1 MSEQPVIRQQ
11 APTVAPPGP
20 PPMPQ
25 TRPAPQTG
33 PGPSVAR
40 TGPDAP
46 APSLTSG
53 PSAGSAIAA
62 PYPWYLRF
70 SWVLALVV
78 GILAY
83 VATFVIMLLTRNPT
97 MLPTVLLVGAATIPL
112 TVLLFAQSSKVGPL
126 VPTRTVL
133 VTVALGG
140 LFGICAAGLGE
151 TIAGLLLG
159 KASILLVGV
168 IEETAKLVV
177 PLIVLGL
184 AHRSTRGGGI
194 VIGIA
199 AGTGFAVL
207 ETMGYGF
214 NALLSRSGGLGALDS
229 TLILRGILVPAGHV
243 AWTGAICAAL
253 WFLVETSHK
262 LRGVLSLAVAYVGA
276 IVMHTAWDATT
287 SGLLHILIGVISVGT
302 LLTLTI
308 LAHRAFVR
316 RSLAPTGAPGAEVHP
331 ADGQASGIRSAD
343 IQPPNREY
351 RDPSS
356 R

>member
-1 MSEQPVIRQQ
+1 MSEQPTAPLQ
-11 APTVAPPGP
+11 AP
-20 PPMPQ
+20 
-25 TRPAPQTG
+25 
-33 PGPSVAR
+33 
-40 TGPDAP
+40 PD
-46 APSLTSG
+46 
-53 PSAGSAIAA
+53 GSASAA
-62 PYPWYLRF
+62 RYPWYLRF
-70 SWVLALVV
+70 SWILALAV

-83 VATFVIMLLTRNPT
+83 VATLVIMLLTRNPT

-112 TVLLFAQSSKVGPL
+112 TVLLFAQSSRVGPL
-126 VPTRTVL
+126 VPTRILL
-133 VTVALGG
+133 VTAVLGG
-140 LFGICAAGLGE
+140 LFGICAAGLEE

-168 IEETAKLVV
+168 IEETAKLVI
-177 PLIVLGL
+177 PLLVLGL

-262 LRGVLSLAVAYVGA
+262 LRGVLALVVAYLGA
-276 IVMHTAWDATT
+276 IVLHTAWDATA
-287 SGLLHILIGVISVGT
+287 SGILHLLIGVISVGA
-302 LLTLTI
+302 LLTITI

-316 RSLAPTGAPGAEVHP
+316 RSLRPAGALGAPGEPAGSAAAPTSPADIRP
-331 ADGQASGIRSAD
+331 ADG
-343 IQPPNREY
+343 EY
-351 RDPSS
+351 HAPSS

>member
-1 MSEQPVIRQQ
+1 MSEQPVIPPQ
-11 APTVAPPGP
+11 APTLAGSGP

-25 TRPAPQTG
+25 ARSAPRAG
-33 PGPSVAR
+33 
-40 TGPDAP
+40 P
-46 APSLTSG
+46 APSLAST
-53 PSAGSAIAA
+53 PPAGSASTAR
-62 PYPWYLRF
+62 YPWYLRF
-70 SWVLALVV
+70 SWILALVV
-78 GILAY
+78 GTLAY

-97 MLPTVLLVGAATIPL
+97 ILPTVLLVGAATIPL
-112 TVLLFAQSSKVGPL
+112 TVLLFAQSSRVGPL

-140 LFGICAAGLGE
+140 LFGICAAGLEE

-184 AHRSTRGGGI
+184 AHRSTRGGGV

-253 WFLVETSHK
+253 
-262 LRGVLSLAVAYVGA
+262 
-276 IVMHTAWDATT
+276 
-287 SGLLHILIGVISVGT
+287 
-302 LLTLTI
+302 LTLTI

-316 RSLAPTGAPGAEVHP
+316 RALPPAGKVAAGTRSTGA
-331 ADGQASGIRSAD
+331 
-343 IQPPNREY
+343 EY
-351 RDPSS
+351 TIPSP